1 VDTLLLYC
9 GIIFACIPHALCT
22 PYYLLDQAY
31 ARVIENSMSSPR
43 ATLSIV
49 IDGMDQKK
57 TWWPRL
63 KSRFGLEREDQ
74 IKFHLIGSIVH
85 GVGFLGQLFN
95 SSKWSR
101 ASSNM
106 TITTLA
112 RTLVWLQTHKAKRLP
127 PVLHLQLDN
136 CVKENKCNDF
146 YAFLCYLVQTKVF
159 DEVYVSYCVVGH
171 THLDIDQVFSR
182 LSNALKHGH
191 LTLSEFM
198 RNMSNA
204 YTYMGNKAEIHR
216 CESVCNWG
224 KAIAPHITDA
234 IHGITSPL
242 MFRIKRKGPTV
253 IISYKAHC
261 EKPVWKGRLHVL
273 ALANTHN
280 IDTCMQ
286 CYQ

>member
-1 VDTLLLYC
+1 
-9 GIIFACIPHALCT
+9 
-22 PYYLLDQAY
+22 
-31 ARVIENSMSSPR
+31 
-43 ATLSIV
+43 
-49 IDGMDQKK
+49 MDQNK

-63 KSRFGLEREDQ
+63 KGRFGLEREDQ
-74 IKFHLIGSIVH
+74 IKFHLIGSLVH
-85 GVGFLGQLFN
+85 GVGSLGQLFN

-101 ASSNM
+101 ASSNL
-106 TITTLA
+106 TITTLV
-112 RTLVWLQTHKAKRLP
+112 RTLVWLQSHKGKRLP

-146 YAFLCYLVQTKVF
+146 YAFVCYLVQTKVF

-182 LSNALKHGH
+182 LSNALKQGH

-198 RNMSNA
+198 RKMSDA

-224 KAIAPHITDA
+224 NAIAPHITDA
-234 IHGITSPL
+234 LHGITSPL
-242 MFRIKRKGPTV
+242 MFRIKRKGPAI

-261 EKPVWKGRLHVL
+261 EKPVWKGGVHVL
-273 ALANTHN
+273 ALASTHN
-280 IDTCMQ
+280 VNTRMQ
-286 CYQ
+286 CYH